1 MDRSPFHDSRWP
13 LTVTPNAVIGG
24 GSSLWAGDCP
34 ASGRVAQ
41 VVPICIPYWYAAAV
55 SIQIAVRLPDDMVTE
70 LDDLIAA
77 GLAPSRASVVEA
89 ALRRELRQY
98 LYAREA
104 QILAADSEDAD
115 LAALHAWV
123 ASNRPTLD

>member
-1 MDRSPFHDSRWP
+1 M
-13 LTVTPNAVIGG
+13 
-24 GSSLWAGDCP
+24 
-34 ASGRVAQ
+34 
-41 VVPICIPYWYAAAV
+41 
-55 SIQIAVRLPDDMVTE
+55 SIQIAVRLPDEMVTE
-70 LDDLIAA
+70 LDGLIAA

-104 QILAADSEDAD
+104 QILAADSDDAD

-123 ASNRPTLD
+123 ADRRPSLD